1 MGHSRR
7 PMRWR
12 AKAASAT
19 PSKGSIGD
27 AGRAIIDSRS
37 VNTKVALRTPGLRQD
52 GPPELNAS
60 QSLHSELRCSP
71 SDLTLRDA
79 VGKLQELLSTRVRYL
94 LGDNISTTTNET
106 SSRSAAH
113 GRWQQ
118 KEFRESRASDRVLP
132 PQLAYGGQRTP
143 RRPVRH
149 TPAPSPG
156 YATSSSLTGGVHSL
170 LESAEGACR
179 DI

>member
-1 MGHSRR
+1 
-7 PMRWR
+7 MRWR

-27 AGRAIIDSRS
+27 AGRRRAIIDSRS

-132 PQLAYGGQRTP
+132 PSWRTGDGALLGGPSGTP
-143 RRPVRH
+143 RRLPQTTEPQ
-149 TPAPSPG
+149 TP
-156 YATSSSLTGGVHSL
+156 L
-170 LESAEGACR
+170 
-179 DI
+179 